1 MGFIRRSAYTT
12 RKGVYVPS
20 HMVRNMGRR
29 GKSPHL
35 IGPLKSGSL
44 SKFGYKSVSSKTMLS
59 RHRALGS
66 AMRSGVRPITIF
78 RKLGAVS
85 TLTKRTAPSASRVF
99 KADQR
104 WVVKYLK
111 K

>member
-12 RKGVYVPS
+12 KKGVYVPS
-20 HMVRNMGRR
+20 HMVRNMGKR

-35 IGPLKSGSL
+35 IGPLKSGNL
-44 SKFGYKSVSSKTMLS
+44 SRFGYKSVTSKTMLS
-59 RHRALGS
+59 RHRSLGA
-66 AMRSGVRPITIF
+66 AMAAGVKPLNIF

-104 WVVKYLK
+104 WVKKYLRR
-111 K
+111 